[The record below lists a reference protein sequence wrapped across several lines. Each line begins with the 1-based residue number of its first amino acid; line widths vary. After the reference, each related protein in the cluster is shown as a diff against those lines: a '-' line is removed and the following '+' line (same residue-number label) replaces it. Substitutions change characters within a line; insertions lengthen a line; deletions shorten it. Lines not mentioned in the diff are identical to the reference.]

1 MLVVLSRGRR
11 RYHLLFAILLL
22 IVACWDLGIFLVMIR
37 NSYPSDVL
45 LYQNIVTI
53 PVALF
58 PGFLYHFTTTYLNK
72 PHRKVAVSIYG
83 YCLLSLVGLAT
94 VGGTAQEVGLDERRQ
109 ISWCAITPSRE

>member
-1 MLVVLSRGRR
+1 
-11 RYHLLFAILLL
+11 
-22 IVACWDLGIFLVMIR
+22 MIR